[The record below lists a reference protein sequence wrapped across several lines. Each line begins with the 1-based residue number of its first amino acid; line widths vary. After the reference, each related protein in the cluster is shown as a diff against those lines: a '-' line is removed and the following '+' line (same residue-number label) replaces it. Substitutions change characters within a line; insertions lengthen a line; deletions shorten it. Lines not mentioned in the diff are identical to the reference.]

1 MRDSSRTN
9 QELLEEIS
17 ALKKRIQE
25 LEQLETER
33 KQTEEALKENEERF
47 RLLTE
52 QSLMAVGIIQDG
64 IYQYFNKAYEEIS
77 GYSADEINR
86 WKPLEF
92 ARAIHPDDR
101 NFVIDQVNKK
111 QAGCPE
117 VVPHHL
123 FRSIHKNGDIR
134 WIELYSKT
142 VTYKNKPADMVTLID
157 ITERKKAE
165 EAFNKS
171 EAKYRTIF
179 ENTSMGIY
187 QTTIQGRIVSANPAL
202 ARMFGYDSPEELMDS
217 VNDVST
223 ELYVN
228 PQDRKKIREL
238 CLKHG
243 FAEGFEAQSHRRD
256 KTKGWVSINARVIKD
271 TEGNIMYF
279 EGTIEDITARKRAE
293 EKLKTANQRLF
304 DIIEFLPDATFVINN
319 NKKIVAWNRA
329 CEEMTGI
336 KKEEIIGKGD
346 YAYAI
351 PFYGKKRP
359 LLIDYVTMDS
369 DELEQRYMA
378 VRRKGHM
385 LHVETFVPMLNNGK
399 GAYLSGNASPL
410 FDRAGRII
418 GAIESLRDI
427 TEFKRLESQLRQS
440 QKMESIGTLAGGI
453 AHDFN
458 NILTSLTGYAA
469 LIKMKMDR
477 SSPLHSY
484 VDQVLLASQKAADLT
499 GSLLTFSRQQP
510 ITLTPLGIS
519 DTIETTKKLLKRLLT
534 EDIELCTSFTKDNTV
549 VMADK
554 SQIDQILFNLVTNAR
569 DSMPRGG
576 TLTIET
582 RMTEIDDAF
591 IVSHGYGQPGT
602 YVLISVSDTG
612 IGMDKAT
619 QEKIFDPFFTT
630 KETGK
635 GTGLG
640 LATVY
645 GIVKQHNGY
654 ITVYSELN
662 HGTTFHIYL
671 PAVRAGVNEERDT
684 TNPVTTGN
692 ETILIAE
699 DNEEVRHFMQE
710 ALQEYGYKIVEAVDG
725 EDAIDK
731 FKQHRDIDLIIID
744 SVMPKK
750 NGREAY
756 EEIRGIAPHI
766 KVLFTSGYTKNVI
779 LDKGI
784 EDGEFDFIAKPV
796 SLDDLLRKVRQVL
809 DRK

>member
-1 MRDSSRTN
+1 MKDPSRTN

-17 ALKKRIQE
+17 ALKKRIRE

-47 RLLTE
+47 RLLAE
-52 QSLMAVGIIQDG
+52 QSLMAIGIIQEG
-64 IYQYFNKAYEEIS
+64 VLKYFNKAYEEIS
-77 GYSADEINR
+77 GYSADEINGWR
-86 WKPLEF
+86 PLEL
-92 ARAIHPDDR
+92 AKLIHPDDR
-101 NFVIDQVNKK
+101 NFVMDQVKKK
-111 QAGCPE
+111 QTGHPE
-117 VVPHHL
+117 VVPHHF
-123 FRSIHKNGDIR
+123 FRSLHKNGDIR
-134 WIELYSKT
+134 WIEIYSKT
-142 VTYKNKPADMVTLID
+142 VTYGNKPADMVTLID

-165 EAFNKS
+165 EALNKS

-202 ARMFGYDSPEELMDS
+202 ARMFGYSSPEELMDS
-217 VNDVST
+217 VHDVSA

-228 PQDRKKIREL
+228 PQDRVRIGEL

-243 FAEGFEAQSHRRD
+243 FAEGFEAQFQKRD
-256 KTKGWVSINARVIKD
+256 KTKGWVSINARAIKD
-271 TEGNIMYF
+271 AEGNIMYF
-279 EGTIEDITARKRAE
+279 EGTMENITARKRAE

-319 NKKIVAWNRA
+319 NKKVVAWNRA

-336 KKEEIIGKGD
+336 KKEEIIGKGG
-346 YAYAI
+346 YAYAM
-351 PFYGKKRP
+351 PFYGKRRP
-359 LLIDYVTMDS
+359 LLIDYVTMDC
-369 DELEQRYMA
+369 DELEQKYMA

-427 TEFKRLESQLRQS
+427 TEFKHLESQLRQS

-458 NILTSLTGYAA
+458 NILTSLTGYTA

-484 VDQVLLASQKAADLT
+484 VDQILLASQKAADLT
-499 GSLLTFSRQQP
+499 RSLLTFSRQQP
-510 ITLTPLGIS
+510 ITLTPLDIS

-534 EDIELCTSFTKDNTV
+534 EDIELRTSFTKDSTV

-582 RMTEIDDAF
+582 RIGEIDDAF
-591 IVSHGYGQPGT
+591 IISHGYGQLGT

-645 GIVKQHNGY
+645 GIVKQHSGY
-654 ITVYSELN
+654 ITVQSELH

-671 PAVRAGVNEERDT
+671 PAVRAGVNEERDKGI
-684 TNPVTTGN
+684 PVATGH

-699 DNEEVRHFMQE
+699 DNEEVRHFMKE

-731 FKQHRDIDLIIID
+731 FRQQRDIALIIVD

-750 NGREAY
+750 NGREVY
-756 EEIRGIAPHI
+756 EEIRRVVPHI

-784 EDGEFDFIAKPV
+784 EDGEFDFIAKPL
-796 SLDDLLRKVRQVL
+796 SLDGLLRKVRLVL